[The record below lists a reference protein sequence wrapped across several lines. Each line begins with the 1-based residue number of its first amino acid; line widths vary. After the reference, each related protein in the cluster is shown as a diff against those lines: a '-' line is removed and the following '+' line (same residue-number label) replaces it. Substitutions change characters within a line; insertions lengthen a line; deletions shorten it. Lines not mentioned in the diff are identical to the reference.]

1 MSASSSTT
9 PEASRFD
16 LAGFYGEFACAL
28 EPPDLERQVERLT
41 DPASARETLHWG
53 RNYLYTAA
61 LRTHQE
67 TVEAVVKQF
76 RNQGW
81 LARLRRRARGSK
93 AERNWR
99 TALRL
104 VAAGVGT
111 PRPLLW
117 IESRDREGPSFYIA
131 EKLCGYFELRAL
143 FRALQAGEREQL
155 LPDVDPAELF
165 AALGRY
171 LRAVHDAGVW
181 HRDISIGNVLVRYD
195 GARLDGF
202 QIVDLNRARLD
213 VRLGTWRRSRDLSR
227 LPVVWPEL
235 RAAFLGAYWRSPVPA
250 AGPRSLLYRLH
261 TRAFLLKHWFKNHV
275 RTPIRSLFRGLK
287 PRRAHVHIPEA
298 PSGASSRDKVVW
310 DRLSDQPHQHASSI
324 EKSTLRFADL
334 KHHARVARFGLPAVP
349 RIWHRYRQLRRDR
362 YRRPIEWGGVGVAL
376 RPWANDPAPPL
387 ALLDELGVRHVLLR
401 LHPWQERHDAELALA
416 RELHA
421 HGYDLAFALPQNR
434 ELVRDRALWR
444 RAVETLAELFL
455 PYGSS
460 FQIGQAINRS
470 KWGVWTY
477 QEYLDL
483 AATAAEVL
491 RAAGEVTLLG
501 PAVIDFEFHAT
512 GGVLNLPHNGIRF
525 DAAAHLLY
533 VDRRGAPENTQL
545 GFDAVDKLTLVHAI
559 ASTSR
564 NCAPRSWI
572 TEFNWP
578 LREGPHSPAGRDV
591 SVDEETQANYLV
603 RYYLLTLGTGLTERV
618 YWWQLIARGY
628 GLVSPGEGVELRPR
642 PAYAALKAMVGRLAG
657 SRFVRPLESEGP
669 ARLYLFEREGTEI
682 VAGWSVREAVRAHLP
697 RAAAAATGR
706 DGQELPVPPG
716 TEVELSPSPVYYELE
731 KGTSG

>member
-1 MSASSSTT
+1 MSASSSAT
-9 PEASRFD
+9 PENGRFD
-16 LAGFYGEFACAL
+16 LAAFYGESTCAL

-61 LRTHQE
+61 LSTHQG

-104 VAAGVGT
+104 LAAGVDT

-117 IESRDREGPSFYIA
+117 IESRDLEGPSFYVA
-131 EKLCGYFELRAL
+131 QRVSGYFELRAL
-143 FRALQAGEREQL
+143 FRALQAGERERRF
-155 LPDVDPAELF
+155 PHVEPAELF

-171 LRAVHDAGVW
+171 LRSVHDAGVW
-181 HRDISIGNVLVRYD
+181 HRDISIGNVLVRYE
-195 GARLDGF
+195 GTRLDGF

-213 VRLGTWRRSRDLSR
+213 ERLGAWRRSRDLSR

-235 RAAFLGAYWRSPVPA
+235 RQAFLGAYWGSPVAPLGVRA
-250 AGPRSLLYRLH
+250 LLYRFH

-275 RTPIRSLFRGLK
+275 RTPIRSLFGGLK

-298 PSGASSRDKVVW
+298 PSGVSSRDKVVW

-334 KHHARVARFGLPAVP
+334 RHHARAAWLGLPAVP
-349 RIWHRYRQLRRDR
+349 RIWRRYRQLHRDR
-362 YRRPIEWGGVGVAL
+362 YRRPTEWAGVGVAL
-376 RPWANDPAPPL
+376 RPWTDDPAAQL
-387 ALLDELGVRHVLLR
+387 ELLDGLGVRHALVR
-401 LHPWQERHDAELALA
+401 LHPWQERHDDELALA

-421 HGYDLAFALPQNR
+421 RGYELAFSLPQNR
-434 ELVRDRALWR
+434 ELVRNRALWR

-512 GGVLNLPHNGIRF
+512 GGVLNLPHDGIRF

-559 ASTSR
+559 AATSR
-564 NCAPRSWI
+564 NCEPRSWI

-591 SVDEETQANYLV
+591 SVDEETQASYLV
-603 RYYLLTLGTGLTERV
+603 RYYLLTIGTGLAERV
-618 YWWQLIARGY
+618 YWWQLISRGY
-628 GLVSPGEGVELRPR
+628 GLVSPGDGVVLRPR
-642 PAYAALKAMVGRLAG
+642 PAYAALKTMVARLAG
-657 SRFVRPLESEGP
+657 SRFIRPLVGEGP
-669 ARLYLFEREGTEI
+669 ARLYLYERDGVDI
-682 VAGWSVREAVRAHLP
+682 VVGWSVRDAVRASLP
-697 RAAAAATGR
+697 RPAAAATDR
-706 DGQELPVPPG
+706 DGRALPPPPG
-716 TEVELSPSPVYYELE
+716 TDVELSPAPVYFELE
-731 KGTSG
+731 G